1 MQLSPADQVRA
12 RGLRRMRLVAVSLLG
27 VAAAGYLLTLDQAGW
42 LGFVNAACEAA
53 MVGALAD
60 WFAVTALFRHPL
72 GLPIPHTAIIPKRK
86 EALGQSLQDFVTE
99 NFLVTSIVRER
110 VLAAGVSHRIGD
122 WLATGNHANRV
133 VTEASSLVRGGLAVM
148 NDTDIVALTEQAL
161 IPRLNEE
168 KLAPAA
174 GHLLGR
180 IVDDGAH
187 HPLVD
192 LVVAEAHRWLLA
204 NRGRVSRAIKT
215 RAPWWTPRWVD
226 DRVTHRLHTEVI
238 AWIEEIRDDPDHP
251 ARQAVDDALRKL
263 ADDLLSDP
271 EVQARAEGLKRR
283 LLAHEQVPQT
293 VLRLWNALRAAL
305 VDAISDEDGILRQ
318 RGVSAV
324 RELAARLS
332 SDTSLQGRFDGY
344 AADAAVYVIDSF
356 GPEIASVISDTVN
369 RWDGKEAARRI
380 ELHVGRDLQFIRIN
394 GTVVGALVG
403 LVIHTVAL
411 AVS

>member
-1 MQLSPADQVRA
+1 MPVSQADQQRA
-12 RGLRRMRLVAVSLLG
+12 LGLRRMRLVAISLLG
-27 VAAAGYLLTLDQAGW
+27 VAAIGFLVTLDHTGW
-42 LGFVNAACEAA
+42 LGFVNAGCEAA

-86 EALGQSLQDFVTE
+86 EALGRSLQDFVSE
-99 NFLVTSIVRER
+99 NFLVSSIVRER
-110 VLAAGVSHRIGD
+110 VLAAGVSRRVGE
-122 WLATGNHANRV
+122 WLASGNHAERV

-148 NDTDIVALTEQAL
+148 NDTDIVTLTQHVL

-168 KLAPAA
+168 QLAPAA

-192 LVVAEAHRWLLA
+192 LVVAEAHRWLLV
-204 NRGRVSRAIKT
+204 NRGRVSGAIKT

-226 DRVTHRLHTEVI
+226 DRVTRRLHAEVI
-238 AWIEEIRDDPDHP
+238 AWLEEIRDDPDHP

-305 VDAISDEDGILRQ
+305 VEAISDEDGILRQ
-318 RGVSAV
+318 RGVAAV
-324 RELAARLS
+324 RDLAGRLS
-332 SDTSLQGRFDGY
+332 TDEGLQGRFDGY

-369 RWDGKEAARRI
+369 RWDGKEAANRI

-411 AVS
+411 AVT

>member
-1 MQLSPADQVRA
+1 
-12 RGLRRMRLVAVSLLG
+12 MRLVALSLLG
-27 VAAAGYLLTLDQAGW
+27 VAAVGFLLTLDQSGW

-99 NFLVTSIVRER
+99 NFLVSSIVRER
-110 VLAAGVSHRIGD
+110 VLDAGISRRVGD
-122 WLATGNHANRV
+122 WLTTGNHANRV
-133 VTEASSLVRGGLAVM
+133 VTEASSLVRGGLSVM
-148 NDTDIVALTEQAL
+148 NDTDIMALTEQAL

-187 HPLVD
+187 HSLVD
-192 LVVAEAHRWLLA
+192 LVVAEAHRWLLS
-204 NRGRVSRAIKT
+204 NRGRVSLAIKT

-226 DRVTHRLHTEVI
+226 DRVTHRLHHEVVG
-238 AWIEEIRDDPDHP
+238 WLEDIRDDPHHP
-251 ARQAVDDALRKL
+251 ARLAVDDALRKL

-305 VDAISDEDGILRQ
+305 VDAISDENGILRQ

-324 RELAARLS
+324 RDLAARLS
-332 SDTSLQGRFDGY
+332 ADTHLQGRFDGY

-403 LVIHTVAL
+403 LAIHTVAL
-411 AVS
+411 AVT

>member
-1 MQLSPADQVRA
+1 VQ
-12 RGLRRMRLVAVSLLG
+12 
-27 VAAAGYLLTLDQAGW
+27 
-42 LGFVNAACEAA
+42 
-53 MVGALAD
+53 
-60 WFAVTALFRHPL
+60 
-72 GLPIPHTAIIPKRK
+72 
-86 EALGQSLQDFVTE
+86 
-99 NFLVTSIVRER
+99 
-110 VLAAGVSHRIGD
+110 AAGVSRRVGD
-122 WLATGNHANRV
+122 WLVSGNHAERV
-133 VTEASSLVRGGLAVM
+133 VSEASSLVRGGLSVM
-148 NDTDIVALTEQAL
+148 NDTDIVTLTQHVL

-168 KLAPAA
+168 PLAPAA

-187 HPLVD
+187 HPMVD

-204 NRGRVSRAIKT
+204 NRGRVSQAIKT

-226 DRVTHRLHTEVI
+226 DRVTHRLHAEVI
-238 AWIEEIRDDPDHP
+238 AWLAEIRDNADHP
-251 ARQAVDDALRKL
+251 ARRAIDDALRKL
-263 ADDLLSDP
+263 ADDLLNDP
-271 EVQARAEGLKRR
+271 DVQERAEGMKRR

-305 VDAISDEDGILRQ
+305 VEAISDEHGILRQ
-318 RGVSAV
+318 RGVAAV
-324 RELAARLS
+324 RDLAGRLS
-332 SDTSLQGRFDGY
+332 SDHGLQERFDGY
-344 AADAAVYVIDSF
+344 AADAAVYVVDSF

-411 AVS
+411 AVT

>member
-1 MQLSPADQVRA
+1 MPLSPADQLRA
-12 RGLRRMRLVAVSLLG
+12 RGLRRMRLVALSMLG
-27 VAAAGYLLTLDQAGW
+27 LAAAGFLLTLDRTGW
-42 LGFVNAACEAA
+42 LGFVNAGCEAA

-72 GLPIPHTAIIPKRK
+72 GLPIPHTAIIPNRK
-86 EALGQSLQDFVTE
+86 EALGQSLQDFVSE
-99 NFLVTSIVRER
+99 NFLVSSIVRER
-110 VLAAGVSHRIGD
+110 VLTAGVSRRVGD
-122 WLATGNHANRV
+122 WLATGNHADRV
-133 VTEASSLVRGGLAVM
+133 VSEASSVVRGGLAVM
-148 NDTDIVALTEQAL
+148 NDTDIVELTEHLL
-161 IPRLNEE
+161 IPRLNQEA
-168 KLAPAA
+168 LAPAA

-187 HPLVD
+187 HSLVD
-192 LVVAEAHRWLLA
+192 LVVAEAHRWLLS
-204 NRGRVSRAIKT
+204 NRGSVSRAIKT

-226 DRVTHRLHTEVI
+226 DRVTHRLHAEVI
-238 AWIEEIRDDPDHP
+238 AWLEQIRDNPDHP
-251 ARQAVDDALRKL
+251 ARQAVDEALRKL

-271 EVQARAEGLKRR
+271 QVQARAEALKRR

-318 RGVSAV
+318 RGVAAV

-332 SDTSLQGRFDGY
+332 SDAGLQSRFDGY

-356 GPEIASVISDTVN
+356 GPEIASVISETVN

-403 LVIHTVAL
+403 LVIHTVAV
-411 AVS
+411 AVT

>member
-1 MQLSPADQVRA
+1 MPVSPADQVRA

-27 VAAAGYLLTLDQAGW
+27 VAAVGFLLTLDRSGW

-99 NFLVTSIVRER
+99 NFLVSSIVRDR
-110 VLAAGVSHRIGD
+110 VLAAGVSRRIGD
-122 WLATGNHANRV
+122 WLATGQHAHRV
-133 VTEASSLVRGGLAVM
+133 VTEASSLVRGALSVM
-148 NDTDIVALTEQAL
+148 NDTDILDLTTHVL
-161 IPRLNEE
+161 VPRLNEE
-168 KLAPAA
+168 ELAPAA

-187 HPLVD
+187 RPLVD
-192 LVVAEAHRWLLA
+192 LLVAEAHRWLLS
-204 NRGRVSRAIKT
+204 NRGRVGRAIKT

-226 DRVTHRLHTEVI
+226 DRVTHRLHAEVV
-238 AWIEEIRDDPDHP
+238 AWLEEIRDNQDHP

-305 VDAISDEDGILRQ
+305 VDAVSDDDGLLRR
-318 RGVSAV
+318 RGVAAV
-324 RELAARLS
+324 RELAHRLS
-332 SDTSLQGRFDGY
+332 TDTALQKRFDGY

-411 AVS
+411 AVT

>member
-1 MQLSPADQVRA
+1 MPLSLADQVRA

-27 VAAAGYLLTLDQAGW
+27 VAAVGYLLTLDRSGW

-99 NFLVTSIVRER
+99 NFLVSSIVRER
-110 VLAAGVSHRIGD
+110 VLAAGVSRRVGE

-133 VTEASSLVRGGLAVM
+133 VTEASSVVRGGLAVM
-148 NDTDIVALTEQAL
+148 NDTDIVELTEHFL

-168 KLAPAA
+168 ELAPAA

-192 LVVAEAHRWLLA
+192 LVVAEAHRWLLS
-204 NRGRVSRAIKT
+204 NRGSVSRAIKT

-226 DRVTHRLHTEVI
+226 DRVTHRLHAEVI
-238 AWIEEIRDDPDHP
+238 AWLEEIRDDPDHP

-305 VDAISDEDGILRQ
+305 VDAISDEDGLLRQ
-318 RGVSAV
+318 RGVAAV

-332 SDTSLQGRFDGY
+332 SDTRLQSRFDGY

-369 RWDGKEAARRI
+369 LWDGKEAAHRI

-411 AVS
+411 AVT